1 MKQVAK
7 HYITIKEV
15 QVSYSEDFALN
26 TLERRVEV
34 DGELIYAEKYPI
46 RCIDKFAQP
55 ELQAFIQMVHSS
67 MSRGKKTVHLSKSF
81 YKTLCIILA
90 CIWLITVILFINR
103 DNLSV

>member
-1 MKQVAK
+1 MKTVAK

-15 QVSYSEDFALN
+15 QVSYPEDFALN
-26 TLERRVEV
+26 TVERRVEV
-34 DGELIYAEKYPI
+34 DGELIHAEKYPI
-46 RCIDKFAQP
+46 RCADKFAQP
-55 ELQAFIQMVHSS
+55 ELQAFIQMVCSCTP
-67 MSRGKKTVHLSKSF
+67 RGRKTVHLSKSF